1 MQNKEKI
8 IIIAGPTAVGKT
20 ATSIEIAKKFNGE
33 IISADSIQIYQGLD
47 IGSAKVKTEEKE
59 DIVHHMLDIVSPFDN
74 FSTGEYV
81 HKVKNL
87 ITEII
92 SKGKTPIIVGGTG
105 LYISSLLFDIGV
117 TCGKDQ
123 VYRDELEKII
133 EKDGL
138 YSLYEK
144 LEEIDPESAKNIHP
158 NQKDRIIRALE
169 IYHITG
175 KRKSETKNSQE
186 SNYNYLLIGL
196 YDEREVLYDRI
207 NLRVDKMITEGLISE
222 VEGLINQGVNLE
234 NQCMQAIGYKETY
247 EYIKGLVTK
256 EEFINKL
263 KQNSRNYAKRQLT
276 WFKKMPNIVWK
287 KYSEKQEIFNLVGDF
302 ING

>member
-1 MQNKEKI
+1 MQKKEKI
-8 IIIAGPTAVGKT
+8 IIVAGPTAVGKT
-20 ATSIEIAKKFNGE
+20 ATSIEIANKFNVE
-33 IISADSIQIYQGLD
+33 IISADSIQIYKGLD
-47 IGSAKVKTEEKE
+47 IGSAKVTTEEKGN
-59 DIVHHMLDIVSPFDN
+59 IVHHMLDIVSPFDN

-81 HKVKNL
+81 KQVKKI

-92 SKGKTPIIVGGTG
+92 ARGKTPIIVGGTG

-123 VYRDELEKII
+123 AYRDELEEII
-133 EKDGL
+133 KKDGL
-138 YSLYEK
+138 HSLYSK
-144 LEEIDPESAKNIHP
+144 LEEIDPESAKVIHP

-169 IYHITG
+169 IFHITG

-186 SNYNYLLIGL
+186 SNYEYLLIGL
-196 YDEREVLYDRI
+196 YDDRKILYDRI
-207 NLRVDKMITEGLISE
+207 NIRVDKMINEGLIKE
-222 VEGLINQGVNLE
+222 VEDLINKGITLE

-247 EYIKGLVTK
+247 EFIKGFVTK

-287 KYSEKQEIFNLVGDF
+287 KYSEKQEIFNLVGEF